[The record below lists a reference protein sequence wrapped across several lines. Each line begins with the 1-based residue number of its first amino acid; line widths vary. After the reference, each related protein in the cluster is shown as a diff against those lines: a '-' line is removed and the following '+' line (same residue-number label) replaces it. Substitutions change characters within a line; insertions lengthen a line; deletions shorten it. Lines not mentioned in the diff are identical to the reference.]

1 MIYKFKD
8 QNNDTS
14 LEVEAVREK
23 AQITFFGKTEDN
35 GIDLDLEELQ
45 KLINALNTVAAEI
58 RAFKQEINTELNKNL

>member
-35 GIDLDLEELQ
+35 GIDLDLEELML
-45 KLINALNTVAAEI
+45 LIRALNEVAAEI
-58 RAFKQEINTELNKNL
+58 RETKEKINKEFNK